1 MRLADKVAIVTGA
14 GNGIGRAIAVRFA
27 AEGAVV
33 VAVERDERALQA
45 LVQSLPPGRIISVA
59 GDATSQS
66 LIDATVQRVLAS
78 HARLDILVNNA
89 IEYTASSAIDT
100 TDEAWAATLDS
111 GLTGVFRWCRAVL
124 PAMSSARR
132 GSIVNVASVNQL
144 VANPGLAAYT
154 AAKGGVHALTKQIA
168 VEYGPHGIRCNAISP
183 GLIVTER
190 TAAGRSAGDYAWDI
204 EAHPIG
210 RVGEPYDVAN
220 AVLFLA
226 SDEAGFITG
235 VDLPVDGGLTSLSP
249 AALVSPRLRAGW
261 GRRPLA
267 HAG

>member
-1 MRLADKVAIVTGA
+1 MRLADKVAIITGA
-14 GNGIGRAIAVRFA
+14 GKGIGRAIAQRFA
-27 AEGAVV
+27 AEGAMV
-33 VAVERDERALQA
+33 VAVERDADALHA
-45 LVQSLPPGRIISVA
+45 LAGALAPGRLIAVT
-59 GDATSQS
+59 GDATSQA
-66 LIDATVQRVLAS
+66 LIDATVQRVLAA
-78 HARLDILVNNA
+78 HARIDILVNNA
-89 IEYTASSAIDT
+89 IEYSARSVVDT
-100 TDEAWAATLDS
+100 TDDAWAATLDS

-132 GSIVNVASVNQL
+132 GSIVNLASVNQL

-190 TAAGRSAGDYAWDI
+190 TAEGRSAGDYVWDI

-249 AALVSPRLRAGW
+249 SALVSPRLRAGW
-261 GRRPLA
+261 GRRPIA
-267 HAG
+267 HVG